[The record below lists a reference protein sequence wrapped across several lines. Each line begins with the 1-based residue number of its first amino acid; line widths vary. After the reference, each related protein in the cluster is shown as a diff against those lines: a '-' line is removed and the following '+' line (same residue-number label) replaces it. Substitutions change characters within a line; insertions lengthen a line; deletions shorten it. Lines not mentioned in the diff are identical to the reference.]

1 MGKRGVRLLFPRYI
15 FVGWSDEWRRLYS
28 ISGLKHPL
36 MDVDKPAKV
45 QDNVIEAF
53 RSQQKDGI
61 IRLPRR
67 EERFK
72 RNTRLGVTRGPFENQ
87 IGLYLGMTDQDRE
100 IVLFNIIG
108 RKVPVEFADP
118 DVLYPILKREVF
130 ASAVGLVS
138 QCFVGKST
146 RRWIRRKSTNGG

>member
-1 MGKRGVRLLFPRYI
+1 MTWLVCQTKYGCEDQAHFSLVTAKFKCYLPRYMGKRGVRLLFPRYI

-118 DVLYPILKREVF
+118 AVLYPIL
-130 ASAVGLVS
+130 
-138 QCFVGKST
+138 
-146 RRWIRRKSTNGG
+146 